1 MTVQLEITRAEDL
14 AMLSQLAKRLGWK
27 HSTNES
33 TEYLMSSKKNKKHLL
48 EQIEYIESGAETIKF
63 KNNEE
68 LKKALLG

>member
-33 TEYLMSSKKNKKHLL
+33 TEYLMSSKKIKNIYLNKL
-48 EQIEYIESGAETIKF
+48 ST
-63 KNNEE
+63 
-68 LKKALLG
+68 